1 MLDSIRQ
8 DIRHAFRSLRRSPGF
23 ALTAVASLAFCIAG
37 GAVVFGVVNVLLGG
51 AKPVARIDR
60 LVDVFTNVRD
70 APYQTSSYPDYVDLR
85 ARTIAFDDVVA
96 SGPVLVA
103 LNPGGGTRLVIGEAT
118 SGNLFSTLGVG
129 VALGRPIEPH
139 DDRPGADR
147 VVVLSYGLWRREF
160 GGRPDVLGH
169 TVHIR
174 RQPYTIVGV
183 ASESMTGMNVFPA
196 QLWVPLTWIGDHE
209 TMGITDFVASP
220 GTTPLERR
228 GERWLFLKGRLKDG
242 QTIDTARADLRGV
255 MNQLEAEYPA
265 SNKGR
270 RFSAVRT
277 ADVRVHPMADAGL
290 AAGAGALTVLV
301 GLLLL
306 VACANITGL
315 QLARATARMR
325 EVSIRLALGASRPR
339 IVRHLLTEMLL
350 LSCTAG
356 GLAIALVWGLMTSL
370 SGADLALPIPLS
382 FDGASAINAH
392 LLWFALLTSIAAGIV
407 AGLTPALN
415 ATRSGQTAG
424 LRHQALMA
432 TVYRRRWSLRD
443 GVIVIQTAAA
453 VVLLVA
459 ASLLTRSVLAAGRID
474 IGFSP
479 AHVSAFNTGTGT
491 IGYDSDRAQRFYAD
505 ALQQIAAL
513 PEVDTASLTWRT
525 PFDLTF
531 AQDPILLMDRHTSND
546 QVIPTE
552 RTIVSPEY
560 FSTLGVRLLEGRNF
574 TAADTLDRPRV
585 AIVNQTMARRYWPNG
600 DAIGQR
606 FRVRALDGP
615 EYEIVGISSDY
626 KVRTVG
632 EAPTPY
638 VHYAASQWRTNDW
651 TVLVKARANSTVS
664 TDAVRR
670 VFTALDADVLFR
682 ATSLDA
688 KVATVLLPTSA
699 SAVALGLAGT
709 LAILF
714 AAIGLY
720 GIVAFM
726 VAQRTNEF
734 GLRLALG
741 ALPRQ
746 VMGMVLR
753 RGLTVVATGTAV
765 GVLLAIAAALAVER
779 VLYGISAA
787 DPIAWIVSLA
797 IVAAVSGLAHAVP
810 ARRAASV
817 NPVDALKAE

>member
-1 MLDSIRQ
+1 MLDSLRQ
-8 DIRHAFRSLRRSPGF
+8 DIRHAMRSLRRSPGF
-23 ALTAVASLAFCIAG
+23 AVTAIASLAVCISAS
-37 GAVVFGVVNVLLGG
+37 AVVFGVVSVLLGG
-51 AKPVARIDR
+51 TKPLARIDR
-60 LVDVFTNVRD
+60 LVDIYTNVRD
-70 APYQTSSYPDYVDLR
+70 APFQTSSYADYLDLR
-85 ARTIAFDDVVA
+85 ARNTTLEDVVA

-129 VALGRPIEPH
+129 VALGRPIEPG

-147 VVVLSYGLWRREF
+147 VVVLSHGLWVREF
-160 GGRPDVLGH
+160 GGRTDVLGRS
-169 TVHIR
+169 VHIR

-196 QLWVPLTWIGDHE
+196 QLWVPLTWIGDYE
-209 TMGITDFVASP
+209 TMGITDFVPSP
-220 GTTPLERR
+220 GNTPLERR
-228 GERWLFLKGRLKDG
+228 GERWLFLKARLKDG
-242 QTIDTARADLRGV
+242 QTMETARGDLRGV
-255 MNQLEAEYPA
+255 MKQLEAEYPA

-277 ADVRVHPMADAGL
+277 ADVRVHPTADAGL

-325 EVSIRLALGASRPR
+325 EVAIRLALGASHPR
-339 IVRHLLTEMLL
+339 IVRCLLTETLL

-356 GLAIALVWGLMTSL
+356 ALAIALVWGLMTGL
-370 SGADLALPIPLS
+370 SSADLSLPIPLS
-382 FDGASAINAH
+382 FDGAGAVNTQ
-392 LLWFALLTSIAAGIV
+392 LLWFLVLTSIAAGIV

-415 ATRSGQTAG
+415 ATRSGQAVG
-424 LRHQALMA
+424 LRHQASMT

-443 GVIVIQTAAA
+443 GVVVVQTAAA
-453 VVLLVA
+453 VLLLVA
-459 ASLLTRSVLAAGRID
+459 ALLLTRSALAAGHID

-479 AHVSAFNTGTGT
+479 ANVSAFDNGTST
-491 IGYDSDRAQRFYAD
+491 LGYDSDRARRFYAE
-505 ALQQIAAL
+505 ALQRIAAL
-513 PEVDTASLTWRT
+513 PEVDMTALTWRT

-546 QVIPTE
+546 QGIATE

-560 FSTLGVRLLEGRNF
+560 FSTLGIRLLEGRNF

-585 AIVNQTMARRYWPNG
+585 AIVNQTMARRYWPKG

-606 FRVRALDGP
+606 FRLRALDGP

-638 VHYAASQWRTNDW
+638 VHYAASQWRGNDW
-651 TVLVKARANSTVS
+651 TVLVKPRANAAVS
-664 TDAVRR
+664 TDAIRR
-670 VFTALDADVLFR
+670 IFTTLDPDVLFR

-688 KVATVLLPTSA
+688 KVRTVLLPTSA
-699 SAVALGLAGT
+699 SAVALGIAGT

-734 GLRLALG
+734 GVRLALG

-765 GVLLAIAAALAVER
+765 GVLLAATAALALAR
-779 VLYGISAA
+779 VLYGVSPA
-787 DPIAWIVSLA
+787 DPIAWIAALA
-797 IVAAVSGLAHAVP
+797 IVGGVSALAHVVP
-810 ARRAASV
+810 ARRAATV
-817 NPVDALKAE
+817 NPVQALRAE